1 MFDSPLSK
9 GIPLPLYCEQFF
21 WLTATFWKTYFVQP
35 MVLQIVKFV
44 FLALS
49 GEVIASVFAGV
60 AACGT
65 HI

>member
-1 MFDSPLSK
+1 
-9 GIPLPLYCEQFF
+9 
-21 WLTATFWKTYFVQP
+21 
-35 MVLQIVKFV
+35 MVLQIVEFL

-49 GEVIASVFAGV
+49 GEVIASVFVGV

>member
-1 MFDSPLSK
+1 VNK
-9 GIPLPLYCEQFF
+9 FF
-21 WLTATFWKTYFVQP
+21 GQPATFWKTDIVKP
-35 MVLQIVKFV
+35 MVLQIVEFL

-49 GEVIASVFAGV
+49 GEVIASVFVGV